1 MVLATDGTK
10 SFVLFIYGD
19 VTWGKAGIGFDAGD
33 GVRSYM
39 LPGSLDESTQEVEES
54 SNVGVEG
61 VYMYRVDQKE
71 IINPGGQCV
80 IVGKCKGLKSH
91 NYPGFIQEALG
102 YTGKEPSSP
111 PTILA
116 TVLAM

>member
-1 MVLATDGTK
+1 MGHET
-10 SFVLFIYGD
+10 I
-19 VTWGKAGIGFDAGD
+19 
-33 GVRSYM
+33 VRSYT

-71 IINPGGQCV
+71 IVNPGGQCV
-80 IVGKCKGLKSH
+80 IVGKCKGLKSS
-91 NYPGFIQEALG
+91 NKGFIEEALEYPGKG
-102 YTGKEPSSP
+102 PSSP
-111 PTILA
+111 PTISA

>member
-1 MVLATDGTK
+1 MVLATDGIK

-19 VTWGKAGIGFDAGD
+19 VTWGKAGIGFNAGD
-33 GVRSYM
+33 GVRSYT
-39 LPGSLDESTQEVEES
+39 LPGSLDKSTQEVEES

-80 IVGKCKGLKSH
+80 SVGKFK
-91 NYPGFIQEALG
+91 
-102 YTGKEPSSP
+102 
-111 PTILA
+111 
-116 TVLAM
+116 V

>member
-19 VTWGKAGIGFDAGD
+19 ITWGKAGIGFDAGD
-33 GVRSYM
+33 GVRSYT

-71 IINPGGQCV
+71 IIDPGGRFEVLNQ
-80 IVGKCKGLKSH
+80 
-91 NYPGFIQEALG
+91 GFRTRNSQITQQRTAF
-102 YTGKEPSSP
+102 PS
-111 PTILA
+111 
-116 TVLAM
+116 

>member
-19 VTWGKAGIGFDAGD
+19 VTWGRAGIGFNAGD
-33 GVRSYM
+33 GKRSYT

-61 VYMYRVDQKE
+61 VYMYRVDQNK
-71 IINPGGQCV
+71 IINPEGRFEV
-80 IVGKCKGLKSH
+80 K
-91 NYPGFIQEALG
+91 
-102 YTGKEPSSP
+102 
-111 PTILA
+111 
-116 TVLAM
+116 

>member
-19 VTWGKAGIGFDAGD
+19 ITWGKAGIGFDAGD

-71 IINPGGQCV
+71 VIDPGGRFEV
-80 IVGKCKGLKSH
+80 LRVLYKKLSDNPAKDH
-91 NYPGFIQEALG
+91 
-102 YTGKEPSSP
+102 SP
-111 PTILA
+111 LIKPWQ
-116 TVLAM
+116 

>member
-19 VTWGKAGIGFDAGD
+19 ITWGKAGIGFDAGD
-33 GVRSYM
+33 GVRSYT

-71 IINPGGQCV
+71 IIDPGGRFEVLNQ
-80 IVGKCKGLKSH
+80 
-91 NYPGFIQEALG
+91 GFRTRNSQITQQR
-102 YTGKEPSSP
+102 TVFPS
-111 PTILA
+111 
-116 TVLAM
+116 